1 MSSRSNGGGFLKSA
15 FEAERRLHAM
25 APIKDGYSKLLF
37 RTILWFL
44 FFALVYT
51 VVTSLL

>member
-1 MSSRSNGGGFLKSA
+1 MSSSRKGILESA

-25 APIKDGYSKLLF
+25 APIKDSYSRLLF

-44 FFALVYT
+44 FFMLVYT
-51 VVTSLL
+51 AVTSVL